1 MNYNLIAVLILGA
14 IVGFFIGTYLVNRK
28 KAKEKKNSLKEIQK
42 QKQQEFLIPIRKEGG
57 KLEQKRI
64 NLKKYVGLIEN
75 EKKE

>member
-64 NLKKYVGLIEN
+64 NLKKYVGLNEN
-75 EKKE
+75 EKKA